1 MPLRPDER
9 AEVIAIVKEFID
21 GTAKGPANKEKPID
35 VAQLVKSEV
44 EKTIAKSAPPIDVV
58 QLVKSEVEKTIAK
71 LMDPNIETAVSET
84 EKNGDGKTLGKKG
97 GSKK

>member
-9 AEVIAIVKEFID
+9 AEVIAIVKESID
-21 GTAKGPANKEKPID
+21 GIAKGPNKEKPID

-44 EKTIAKSAPPIDVV
+44 EKTIAKSAPPIDVA

-71 LMDPNIETAVSET
+71 LMGPNIETAVSET
-84 EKNGDGKTLGKKG
+84 EKDGDGKTLGKKRRF
-97 GSKK
+97 